1 MNEQKW
7 LFFILIVY
15 LGIGSLYAAL
25 VPAWQSPDEPAHYNY
40 VRQLANGY
48 FPIMEPSDYDEV
60 YRNEVI
66 SSGFDPQYDV
76 SIITYEDW
84 QPPLYYLLLTP
95 VYIITGGSLLALR
108 LASLLI
114 GAGVVIMAY
123 AVGVQIYP
131 LQRWVGLTT
140 AVFVAFLPQNLSIL
154 ASVNND
160 SLTELLIA
168 GALLVL
174 TQWVSSQNANWRLPH
189 ERRYLLIVGFIIGLA
204 LLTKLSAY
212 LLVPLAG
219 IALLGRYWG
228 RWDDIFPSS
237 VLLFAP
243 AFLMGSVW
251 WGRNLI
257 VYNGIDPVGTLAHAA
272 AVVGQTRT
280 AEWILRF
287 GLNGTLQRFLQT
299 TFNSFWGQ
307 FGWMAVPMPSWIYQP
322 LLVFTSIAV
331 LGLFIKALMG
341 TSHQADSDS
350 SPHASALKPL
360 ILILMLLLT
369 VGMHVYYNITFVQHQ
384 GRYLFPAL
392 VPIGIG
398 IALGLGGWFSIIKRF
413 LPEDIGYVLSYT
425 IPFFLGVTL
434 ALLDLF
440 ALFFFILPNL
450 T

>member
-7 LFFILIVY
+7 LFVILIVY
-15 LGIGSLYAAL
+15 LGVGSLYAAL

-40 VRQLANGY
+40 VRQLANGF
-48 FPIMEPSDYDEV
+48 FPRMEPSDYDQDYISEV
-60 YRNEVI
+60 V
-66 SSGFDPQYDV
+66 SSKFDPQYDV
-76 SIITYEDW
+76 TIITYEDW

-95 VYIITGGSLLALR
+95 AYILTNGSLLALR
-108 LASLLI
+108 LTSLLI
-114 GAGVVIMAY
+114 GAGAVILAY
-123 AVGVQIYP
+123 AVGVQVYP
-131 LQRWVGLTT
+131 MQRWVGLTT

-168 GALLVL
+168 ATLLVL
-174 TQWVSSQNANWRLPH
+174 TQWVSSKDANWRLWQ
-189 ERRYLLIVGFIIGLA
+189 ERKYLLILGLILGLA

-212 LLVPLAG
+212 LLVPLTG

-228 RWDDIFPSS
+228 RWDDIFPSG

-257 VYNGIDPVGTLAHAA
+257 VYDGIDPFATLAHDA

-280 AEWILRF
+280 AEWVSLY
-287 GLNGTLQRFLQT
+287 GLNGTIERFLQT

-307 FGWMAVPMPSWIYQP
+307 FGWMAVPMQPWIYQP
-322 LLVFTSIAV
+322 LLVFSGIVV
-331 LGLFIKALMG
+331 LGLLLNPLIK
-341 TSHQADSDS
+341 TSLQSES
-350 SPHASALKPL
+350 NPSGQTSALKPL
-360 ILILMLLLT
+360 ILILMLMLT
-369 VGMHVYYNITFVQHQ
+369 IGMHIYYNITFVQHQ

-398 IALGLGGWFSIIKRF
+398 IAIGLGGWYTIIKRF
-413 LPEDIGYVLSYT
+413 LPEDIGYIFSYT

-434 ALLDLF
+434 VWLDLY
-440 ALFFFILPNL
+440 ALFFFIVPNL
-450 T
+450 

>member
-15 LGIGSLYAAL
+15 LGIGSLYAAM

-40 VRQLANGY
+40 VRQLANGF
-48 FPIMEPSDYDEV
+48 FPIMESSDYDQTYISEV
-60 YRNEVI
+60 V
-66 SSGFDPQYDV
+66 SSKFDPQYDV
-76 SIITYEDW
+76 NIITYEDW

-95 VYIITGGSLLALR
+95 IFVLTNGSLLALR
-108 LASLLI
+108 LTSLLI
-114 GAGVVIMAY
+114 GAGAVILAY
-123 AVGVQIYP
+123 AVGVQVYP
-131 LQRWVGLTT
+131 MQRWVGLTT

-168 GALLVL
+168 ATLLVL
-174 TQWVSSQNANWRLPH
+174 TQWVSSKDANWRLWQ
-189 ERRYLLIVGFIIGLA
+189 ERKYLLILGFIIGLA

-219 IALLGRYWG
+219 IVLLGRYWG

-257 VYNGIDPVGTLAHAA
+257 VYNGIDPFATLAHDA
-272 AVVGQTRT
+272 AVIGQTRT
-280 AEWILRF
+280 AEWIMQF
-287 GLNGTLQRFLQT
+287 GLDGTIQRFLQT

-307 FGWMAVPMPSWIYQP
+307 FGWMSVPMQPWVYQP
-322 LLVFTSIAV
+322 LLIFSGIVVAGLLLKAV
-331 LGLFIKALMG
+331 LG
-341 TSHQADSDS
+341 TSLQADESKTV
-350 SPHASALKPL
+350 HASALKPL

-369 VGMHVYYNITFVQHQ
+369 ASMHIYYNITFVQHQ

-392 VPIGIG
+392 IPIGIG
-398 IALGLGGWFSIIKRF
+398 IALGLGSWLVLIKRF
-413 LPEDIGYVLSYT
+413 LPEHISYLFSYT
-425 IPFFLGVTL
+425 IPLVLGTTL
-434 ALLDLF
+434 AALDLY
-440 ALFFFILPNL
+440 ALFFFILPQL

>member
-1 MNEQKW
+1 MNDQKW
-7 LFFILIVY
+7 LFIILIVY
-15 LGIGSLYAAL
+15 LGIGSLFAAL

-60 YRNEVI
+60 YRNEVV
-66 SSGFDPQYDV
+66 SSRFDPQYDV

-95 VYIITGGSLLALR
+95 IFMLTNGSLLALR
-108 LASLLI
+108 LTSLLI
-114 GAGVVIMAY
+114 GAGVVILAY
-123 AVGVQIYP
+123 AVAVQVYP

-174 TQWVSSQNANWRLPH
+174 TQWVSSQDANWRLWH
-189 ERRYLLIVGFIIGLA
+189 ERRYLLIIGFIIGLA

-212 LLVPLAG
+212 LLIPLAG

-228 RWDDIFPSS
+228 RWDDVFPSS

-257 VYNGIDPVGTLAHAA
+257 VYDGIDPVGTFAHNA

-280 AEWILRF
+280 AEWILQF
-287 GLNGTLQRFLQT
+287 GLNGTIQRFLQT

-307 FGWMAVPMPSWIYQP
+307 FGWMAVPMPLWIYQP
-322 LLVFTSIAV
+322 LLGFTGIV
-331 LGLFIKALMG
+331 ILGLLLKMVMG
-341 TSHQADSDS
+341 TSHQADSENAI
-350 SPHASALKPL
+350 HASALKPL
-360 ILILMLLLT
+360 VLILMLLLT

-398 IALGLGGWFSIIKRF
+398 IALGLGGWFSLIKQF
-413 LPEDIGYVLSYT
+413 LSEEIGYVLSYT

-434 ALLDLF
+434 ATLDLF
-440 ALFFFILPNL
+440 ALFIFILPNL

>member
-7 LFFILIVY
+7 LFFILMVY
-15 LGIGSLYAAL
+15 LGVGSLYAAL

-40 VRQLANGY
+40 VRQLANGF
-48 FPIMEPSDYDEV
+48 FPIMEPSDYNQDYISEV
-60 YRNEVI
+60 V
-66 SSGFDPQYDV
+66 SSKFDPQYDV

-95 VYIITGGSLLALR
+95 VFVLTNGSLLALR
-108 LASLLI
+108 LTSLLI
-114 GAGVVIMAY
+114 GAGAVILAY
-123 AVGVQIYP
+123 AVGVQVYP
-131 LQRWVGLTT
+131 MQRWVGLTT

-168 GALLVL
+168 ATLLVL
-174 TQWVSSQNANWRLPH
+174 IQWVSSKNANWRLWD
-189 ERRYLLIVGFIIGLA
+189 ERKYLLILGFIIGLA

-219 IALLGRYWG
+219 VALLGRYWG

-257 VYNGIDPVGTLAHAA
+257 VYNGIDPFAMLAHDG

-280 AEWILRF
+280 AEWILQF
-287 GLNGTLQRFLQT
+287 GLNGTIQRFLQT

-307 FGWMAVPMPSWIYQP
+307 FGWMAVPMPAWIYQP
-322 LLVFTSIAV
+322 LLIFSAIVV
-331 LGLFIKALMG
+331 LGLVLKSILGSILQVDQDRMV
-341 TSHQADSDS
+341 
-350 SPHASALKPL
+350 HASTLSPFL
-360 ILILMLLLT
+360 LVLMLMLT
-369 VGMHVYYNITFVQHQ
+369 LGMHIYYNITFVQHQ

-392 VPIGIG
+392 IPIGIG
-398 IALGLGGWFSIIKRF
+398 IALGLGSWLTILKRF
-413 LPEDIGYVLSYT
+413 LPEDIGYIVSYLM
-425 IPFFLGVTL
+425 PLFLGFSLV
-434 ALLDLF
+434 LLDLY
-440 ALFFFILPNL
+440 ALFFFIVPNL
-450 T
+450 